1 MTGQIML
8 LRKLSLAP
16 RSAFCFG
23 FFCLLILGL
32 GFLSARQASILNQA
46 EQKVEL
52 NIVPNISLW
61 GAIQLDLMSLRNS
74 NSKLRNPVEPETV
87 KTESL
92 KNVRLVKESLHGTLD
107 SMAPLAITPDG
118 KAALDSVKENIL
130 AYEAVEEKYLA
141 IIASKDFPAATLFS
155 DVEIRAVNVK
165 VMSSLEALKAVN
177 ERNAREIGNEAAA
190 AYSRAL
196 SLVFTVVIVALIT
209 SVLFAWLFTRSLIGP
224 VNHSLNIAGRIA
236 NNDLSEE
243 IKADGND
250 EMGRLVVSLSV
261 MQANLRTAM
270 TKIGDS
276 AIQLA
281 ATSEEMHAVTE
292 DASKGLLRQSD
303 EIEMAAAA
311 VTQMSFAVDG
321 MASNA
326 AQAFNAATQ
335 ANTTALDG
343 RNKVDATVEAISLMV
358 CNVQSTSDDV
368 KGLAAM
374 AFDISK
380 VLDVIRSI
388 AEQTNL
394 LALNAAIEA
403 ARVGDAGRGFAVVAD
418 EVRALAHRTHESTRE
433 IEQMISDIQSGT
445 SDALRSMDQSSLQ
458 AGKTLTLA
466 QEAGASLV
474 EITESIKQVNDR
486 NMLIASA
493 AEEQSHAARK
503 VDQSLISI
511 RDLATQTAAGS
522 HQTASSSGELSMLAV
537 DLSQLVKSFKM

>member
-1 MTGQIML
+1 ML

-46 EQKVEL
+46 EQNVEL

-61 GAIQLDLMSLRNS
+61 GSIQLDLMSLRNS

-92 KNVRLVKESLHGTLD
+92 KNVRLVKESLHETLNR
-107 SMAPLAITPDG
+107 MAPLAITPDG

-141 IIASKDFPAATLFS
+141 IIASKDFPAATVFS

-165 VMSSLEALKAVN
+165 VVSSLEALKAIN

-196 SLVFTVVIVALIT
+196 TLVFTVVIVALIA
-209 SVLFAWLFTRSLIGP
+209 SVLFAWLFTRSLIVP

-270 TKIGDS
+270 TKISDS

-311 VTQMSFAVDG
+311 VTQMSVAVDG

-326 AQAFNAATQ
+326 AQASNAATQ

-358 CNVQSTSDDV
+358 RNVQSTSDDV

-445 SDALRSMDQSSLQ
+445 TDALRSMDQSSLQ

-486 NMLIASA
+486 NMLIAAA

-503 VDQSLISI
+503 VDQSLVSI
-511 RDLATQTAAGS
+511 RDLSTQTAAGS

>member
-1 MTGQIML
+1 ML

-61 GAIQLDLMSLRNS
+61 GSIQLDLMSLRNS

-107 SMAPLAITPDG
+107 NMAPLAITPDG
-118 KAALDSVKENIL
+118 KAALDLVKENIL

-141 IIASKDFPAATLFS
+141 IIDSKDFPAATVFS

-165 VMSSLEALKAVN
+165 VMSSLEALKAIN
-177 ERNAREIGNEAAA
+177 ERNAKEIGNEAAA

-196 SLVFTVVIVALIT
+196 ALVFTVVIVALIT
-209 SVLFAWLFTRSLIGP
+209 SVLFAWLFTRSLIVP

-270 TKIGDS
+270 TKISDS

-311 VTQMSFAVDG
+311 VTQMSVAVDG

-326 AQAFNAATQ
+326 VQAFNAATQ

-503 VDQSLISI
+503 VDQSLVSI

>member
-92 KNVRLVKESLHGTLD
+92 KNVRLVKDSLHGTLD

-177 ERNAREIGNEAAA
+177 ERNAKEIGNEAAA

>member
-1 MTGQIML
+1 
-8 LRKLSLAP
+8 
-16 RSAFCFG
+16 
-23 FFCLLILGL
+23 
-32 GFLSARQASILNQA
+32 
-46 EQKVEL
+46 
-52 NIVPNISLW
+52 
-61 GAIQLDLMSLRNS
+61 
-74 NSKLRNPVEPETV
+74 
-87 KTESL
+87 
-92 KNVRLVKESLHGTLD
+92 
-107 SMAPLAITPDG
+107 
-118 KAALDSVKENIL
+118 
-130 AYEAVEEKYLA
+130 
-141 IIASKDFPAATLFS
+141 
-155 DVEIRAVNVK
+155 
-165 VMSSLEALKAVN
+165 
-177 ERNAREIGNEAAA
+177 
-190 AYSRAL
+190 
-196 SLVFTVVIVALIT
+196 
-209 SVLFAWLFTRSLIGP
+209 
-224 VNHSLNIAGRIA
+224 
-236 NNDLSEE
+236 
-243 IKADGND
+243 
-250 EMGRLVVSLSV
+250 
-261 MQANLRTAM
+261 
-270 TKIGDS
+270 
-276 AIQLA
+276 
-281 ATSEEMHAVTE
+281 
-292 DASKGLLRQSD
+292 
-303 EIEMAAAA
+303 MAAAA
-311 VTQMSFAVDG
+311 VTQMSVAVDG

-326 AQAFNAATQ
+326 VQAFNAATQ

-503 VDQSLISI
+503 VDQSLVSI

>member
-1 MTGQIML
+1 MNGQIML

-23 FFCLLILGL
+23 FFCLLIVGL

-61 GAIQLDLMSLRNS
+61 GSIQLDLMSLRNS

-92 KNVRLVKESLHGTLD
+92 KNVRLVIESLHGTLA
-107 SMAPLAITPDG
+107 SMTPLAVTPDG
-118 KAALDSVKENIL
+118 KAALDSIKENVL

-141 IIASKDFPAATLFS
+141 IVASKDFPAATVFS

-165 VMSSLEALKAVN
+165 VMSSLQALKEIN
-177 ERNAREIGNEAAA
+177 ERNAREIGNEAAE

-196 SLVFTVVIVALIT
+196 TLVFTVVIVALIT
-209 SVLFAWLFTRSLIGP
+209 SVLFAWLFTRSLIVP

-243 IKADGND
+243 IKADGKD

-270 TKIGDS
+270 TKISDS

-292 DASKGLLRQSD
+292 DASRGLLRQSD

-311 VTQMSFAVDG
+311 VTQMSSAVDG

-403 ARVGDAGRGFAVVAD
+403 ARVGEAGRGFAVVAD

-445 SDALRSMDQSSLQ
+445 TDALRSMDQSSLQ

-503 VDQSLISI
+503 VDQSLVSI

-537 DLSQLVKSFKM
+537 DLTQLVKSFKM

>member
-1 MTGQIML
+1 MF

-23 FFCLLILGL
+23 FFCFLILGL
-32 GFLSARQASILNQA
+32 GFLSVRQASTLNQA

-61 GAIQLDLMSLRNS
+61 GSVQLDLMSLRNS
-74 NSKLRNPVEPETV
+74 NSKLRNPIEPETV
-87 KTESL
+87 KVESL
-92 KNVRLVKESLHGTLD
+92 KNVQLVKESLHGT
-107 SMAPLAITPDG
+107 MARMTQLAVTPEG
-118 KAALDSVKENIL
+118 KAALDSVKESIL
-130 AYEAVEEKYLA
+130 AYETVEETYLA
-141 IIASKDFPAATLFS
+141 IIASKDFPAATVFS
-155 DVEIRAVNVK
+155 DVEIRAINGK
-165 VMSSLEALKAVN
+165 VMSSLQAMKDIN
-177 ERNAREIGNEAAA
+177 EQNAQRIGNEAAA
-190 AYSRAL
+190 AYERTL
-196 SLVFTVVIVALIT
+196 TLVLTVVIVALIT
-209 SVLFAWLFTRSLIGP
+209 SALFAWLFARSLIVP
-224 VNHSLNIAGRIA
+224 VNHSLIIAGRIA

-243 IKADGND
+243 IKADGDD

-261 MQANLRTAM
+261 MQANLRSAM
-270 TKIGDS
+270 TKIRDS

-292 DASKGLLRQSD
+292 DAAKGLLRQSD

-311 VTQMSFAVDG
+311 VTQMSSAVDG

-403 ARVGDAGRGFAVVAD
+403 ARVGEAGRGFAVVAD

-433 IEQMISDIQSGT
+433 IEQMISDMQTGT
-445 SDALRSMDQSSLQ
+445 TGALRSMEQSSLQ
-458 AGKTLTLA
+458 AGKTLVLA

-493 AEEQSHAARK
+493 AEEQSHSTRK
-503 VDQSLISI
+503 VDQSLVSI

-537 DLSQLVKSFKM
+537 DLSQLVKSFRM